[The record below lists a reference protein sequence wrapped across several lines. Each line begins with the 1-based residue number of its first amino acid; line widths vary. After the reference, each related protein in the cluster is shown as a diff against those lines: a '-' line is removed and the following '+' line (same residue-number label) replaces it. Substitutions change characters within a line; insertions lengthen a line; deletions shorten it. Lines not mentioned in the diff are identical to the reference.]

1 MFDRD
6 LTAWYRELFLY
17 PSPPR
22 RSRQRHQ
29 TEGRAGSRPAASG
42 TAGGQLAKEGALSEA
57 FAAARDSHRTGDH
70 GSAGATR

>member
-6 LTAWYRELFLY
+6 LTAWYRDLFLY

-29 TEGRAGSRPAASG
+29 TEGRAGARPAATG
-42 TAGGQLAKEGALSEA
+42 AAGGPQPKDGALSEG
-57 FAAARDSHRTGDH
+57 FAGARDSHWSGDH
-70 GSAGATR
+70 GSAGASR